1 MTQFGFIAPVYHNQ
15 ERDDVAFCNFANEQF
30 HAYKN
35 ESPYETPGYL
45 DYDAEQF
52 KKMYSR

>member
-15 ERDDVAFCNFANEQF
+15 ERDDVAFCIFANEQF